1 MRGRDDFRTPAQGA
15 EGSDEGKKLRS
26 GTKNRNHGITSLWSE
41 YSTVY
46 AFGGFPVIY
55 FDNAATGGTKP
66 DEVLLA
72 VKSVLA
78 QCANPGRSGHRL
90 SVSMAER
97 VFLTR
102 SRLSSYFGG
111 YGADRVVFTKN
122 CTEALN
128 IAIFSLQGHIVTTA
142 LEHNSVLR
150 PLSARGNYTVCPLK
164 EGKIDP
170 EELVALVRPDTQ
182 ALVISLAS
190 NVTGY
195 APNIRAIR
203 ALLPKD
209 VLLVCDGAQ
218 YGGHLPLSMKQLGID
233 ALALAGHK
241 GINGIQG
248 SGVLLFSH
256 RFSPPPR
263 LFGGTGTESNRLD
276 MPDCY
281 PERLEAGTLN
291 YPAIVSLH
299 EGILALQ
306 TNGEHDMTRMTKYL
320 HAALSR
326 LPLILYS
333 SPNPFGILSFAS
345 EKRSSEEIAAI
356 LSADFDIATRGGLHC
371 APLIHKAIDRT
382 EGGSLRVSLGY
393 QNTYREMDQFL
404 CALRKIL
411 P

>member
-1 MRGRDDFRTPAQGA
+1 MRGRDDFRTSPQEAKGA
-15 EGSDEGKKLRS
+15 YKGKELCSR
-26 GTKNRNHGITSLWSE
+26 TKNRNHSITSLLSE

-111 YGADRVVFTKN
+111 YGAERVVFTKN

-128 IAIFSLQGHIVTTA
+128 IAIFSLQGHVVTTA

-150 PLSARGNYTVCPLK
+150 PLYARGNYAVCPLK

-170 EELVALVRPDTQ
+170 DDLLALVQPDTQ
-182 ALVISLAS
+182 AVVLSLAS

-195 APNIRAIR
+195 APNVRAIR
-203 ALLPKD
+203 AVLPKE
-209 VLLVCDGAQ
+209 VLLICDGAQ

-241 GINGIQG
+241 GLNGIQG
-248 SGVLLFSH
+248 SGVLLFSP
-256 RFSPPPR
+256 RFSPLPR

-281 PERLEAGTLN
+281 PERLESGTLN
-291 YPAIVSLH
+291 YPAIISLY

-306 TNGEHDMTRMTKYL
+306 TNGEHDFTRMTRYL

-326 LPLILYS
+326 LPVILYS
-333 SPNPFGILSFAS
+333 SPNPFGILSFGS
-345 EKRSSEEIAAI
+345 EKKNSEELAAI
-356 LSADFDIATRGGLHC
+356 LSSDFDIATRGGLHC
-371 APLIHKAIDRT
+371 APLIHRAIDKT

-393 QNTYREMDQFL
+393 QNTYREMDKFL
-404 CALRKIL
+404 SAIRKIL
-411 P
+411 A